1 MFYIRCYVALIKMK
15 QLFEVQTKRYKRYY
29 VLANGYD
36 EAKSKAENRMVE
48 KDTNSILMPD
58 GSLNTGYDGDQ
69 VESIKCLG
77 DELIT

>member
-1 MFYIRCYVALIKMK
+1 MVRYLVMK

-36 EAKSKAENRMVE
+36 EAKSKAENRMIE
-48 KDTNSILMPD
+48 KDTNNILTPD
-58 GSLNTGYDGDQ
+58 GSLNSHYDMDV

-77 DELIT
+77 NELIT

>member
-1 MFYIRCYVALIKMK
+1 MVRYLVMK

-36 EAKSKAENRMVE
+36 EAKSKAEIRMIE
-48 KDTNSILMPD
+48 KDTSSILTAD
-58 GSLNTGYDGDQ
+58 GSLNTGYDADV